1 VRRLNKI
8 LITSVVLG
16 GVAFSSTACTPDTT
30 RGRVE
35 HDVPLTFA
43 NAFATSQQ
51 LQGKPVTKPDVTS
64 TECHSSINL
73 KEDSGP
79 GSWDCEMKYTVDGK
93 DTSVNVLVLVDSLG
107 CYQAMD
113 TDNRNAMILDKAT
126 DAKIPD
132 PKVGFDGCY
141 DVYDN
146 RTNVSN
152 Q

>member
-1 VRRLNKI
+1 MSHLKKI
-8 LITSVVLG
+8 LISAAAVG
-16 GVAFSSTACTPDTT
+16 GVALATTACTPDTT

-35 HDVPLTFA
+35 HDVPMTYA
-43 NAFATSQQ
+43 NAYATSEQ
-51 LQGKPVTKPDVTS
+51 LQGKPAVKPDVTS

-73 KEDSGP
+73 KQDSGP
-79 GSWDCEMKYTVDGK
+79 GSWDCEMKYTVEGRK
-93 DTSVNVLVLVDSLG
+93 QSVNILVLIDSLG

-126 DAKIPD
+126 HTEIPD

-141 DVYDN
+141 NVYDD
-146 RTNVSN
+146 RTDVSK